1 MGKSNGISLPER
13 PSRCRLRRA
22 ADRIAPA
29 MRPLQPIDT
38 AQPLTQS
45 NPMSPVRRETEG
57 RKRRGGAP
65 SVEIDHAHTIADR
78 GEEVWS
84 WSSPAG
90 IGRRAR
96 RVDLFV
102 RSLEL
107 TARPKKVL
115 ELGCGTGLFTGEL
128 APSCGT
134 LVATD
139 ISDLLLTRARTRVP
153 SEHVRFVQQNLEAVD
168 AAEIGGDFDAVFG
181 CSILHHLDL
190 DRALP
195 GLKAVLAPGAD
206 LAFSEPNL
214 LNPQVQLMFSRLSWA
229 RRRWA
234 TSDTEM
240 AFYPWELRE
249 IFRRH
254 GFEVVDAFPF
264 DFLHPA
270 IPDRAV
276 SLAQSIGRALE
287 RTPLVR
293 WLGGSCFIHVRLP
306 TESPAPAGAG

>member
-1 MGKSNGISLPER
+1 MGKSRGISLPER

-102 RSLEL
+102 RSLGL
-107 TARPKKVL
+107 TARPKKAL

-134 LVATD
+134 LVAID
-139 ISDLLLTRARTRVP
+139 ISDLLLTRARTRVL
-153 SEHVRFVQQNLEAVD
+153 SEHVRRYGRRQLIEVFQRAGFVV
-168 AAEIGGDFDAVFG
+168 
-181 CSILHHLDL
+181 
-190 DRALP
+190 DRATFFNALLFPAIALDTLHKRMFRPEALFRSDIKPLP
-195 GLKAVLAPGAD
+195 GWLNQSLYRV
-206 LAFSEPNL
+206 FSSERWWL
-214 LNPQVQLMFSRLSWA
+214 RRL
-229 RRRWA
+229 
-234 TSDTEM
+234 
-240 AFYPWELRE
+240 
-249 IFRRH
+249 
-254 GFEVVDAFPF
+254 GFPF
-264 DFLHPA
+264 GA
-270 IPDRAV
+270 
-276 SLAQSIGRALE
+276 SLLLIATKPR
-287 RTPLVR
+287 
-293 WLGGSCFIHVRLP
+293 
-306 TESPAPAGAG
+306 